1 MLQSLH
7 VKNLALI
14 DEVCVD
20 FSDGLN
26 ILTGE
31 TGAGKSIIIGSIGIG
46 LGGKFDN
53 SLLRNKDTEG
63 LVELIFWLDKNGEDA
78 LQKADPQIAAEEGQV
93 IIQRRLV
100 NGRTINRINDHT
112 VTVSK
117 LKEISE
123 LLINLHAQHEST
135 TLLKAK
141 KHLMIIDSSDPA
153 IIKEKQ
159 VFSDVYKDYKEVS
172 DELADLDINCD
183 ERIKR
188 LDFINFE
195 INEIESAKLIKGEDS
210 DLEDSFKKMNA
221 SKDILLAA
229 NEIYSATGYD
239 KPDSMANSISREL
252 PHLRELTR
260 LDKDLKDIVEQLSDI
275 DALLNDF
282 NRSLSDYM
290 QSMEFDERDLR
301 DVEERLDIINS
312 LKMKYGKSIEEIEKT
327 CESLKAEKENLEH
340 HDELVEELKKKRSKL
355 KEKLD
360 KEAEKL
366 SNLRKNAAEKLCKKI
381 RESLYLLNFNDV
393 KFETCFK
400 DLEETGVNGRDE
412 AIFMISTNVG
422 EDLRALNEVASGGE
436 LSRVMLAIKAALAD
450 YDDSIA
456 LVFDE
461 IDTGISGI
469 TAQAVGK
476 MMKELSKRRQIIAIT
491 HLPQIAAAA
500 DHSFII
506 EKCITDD
513 QGTKKTVTNI
523 REISEEGKIAEIAR
537 LLGGA
542 DITETVLN
550 AASEMVKN
558 YSKNS

>member
-78 LQKADPQIAAEEGQV
+78 LQKADPSIVAEEGQV

-195 INEIESAKLIKGEDS
+195 INEIESAKLLKGEDS

-229 NEIYSATGYD
+229 NEIYGATGYD
-239 KPDSMANSISREL
+239 KPDSMANAISREL

-340 HDELVEELKKKRSKL
+340 HDELVEELKKKKAKL

-393 KFETCFK
+393 KFETSFK
-400 DLEETGVNGRDE
+400 ELEETGVNGRDE

>member
-63 LVELIFWLDKNGEDA
+63 LVELIFWLDKNGQEA
-78 LQKADPQIAAEEGQV
+78 LQKADPSIVAEEGQV

-229 NEIYSATGYD
+229 NEIYGATGYD
-239 KPDSMANSISREL
+239 KPDSMANAISREL

-340 HDELVEELKKKRSKL
+340 HDELVEELKKKKAKL

-513 QGTKKTVTNI
+513 QGTKKTVSNI

>member
-63 LVELIFWLDKNGEDA
+63 LVELIFWLDKNGQEA
-78 LQKADPQIAAEEGQV
+78 LQKADPSIVAEEGQV

-229 NEIYSATGYD
+229 NEIYGATGYD
-239 KPDSMANSISREL
+239 KPDSMANAISREL

-340 HDELVEELKKKRSKL
+340 HDELVEELKKKKAKL